1 MAARSSCSSRCRR
14 AISRVMVDRLTLKV
28 AATSALGIPRAAAA
42 TMRCRRSMEYALIF
56 HSMPQPSM
64 FLPAA
69 VGRLFHCSRCPNLIA
84 MVSDAS
90 TSVTRRQILRSMMHF
105 FRVNL

>member
-1 MAARSSCSSRCRR
+1 
-14 AISRVMVDRLTLKV
+14 MVDRLTLKV

-69 VGRLFHCSRCPNLIA
+69 VRTWPILNLLPFTKKRQLKWLQIVETRQAAGLTQSELAERLQR
-84 MVSDAS
+84 
-90 TSVTRRQILRSMMHF
+90 
-105 FRVNL
+105 

>member
-69 VGRLFHCSRCPNLIA
+69 VGTPYR
-84 MVSDAS
+84 
-90 TSVTRRQILRSMMHF
+90 
-105 FRVNL
+105 